1 MNTIEWTEPE
11 LGIAAL
17 GQIPVEGATAE
28 ITLAYLPSCAK
39 KYVTLNFHLNFRNT
53 SSVPIS
59 VRPHIYLVGLTDKA
73 FSGRELEP
81 GQSYSDKYGSYWV
94 GGAFTTRDFARV
106 EAGIDVYTPEGW
118 VEVDRVAGEP
128 FSWQST
134 YPLPQLIVTSAP
146 AYAPPGTEV
155 AIDFKIY
162 NPGFCTP
169 PAGFHT
175 VDGERFPT
183 LIPGLPNFYWL
194 PPDQSTPFT
203 YAFIMGDQD
212 RTITLTPYR
221 FEPVTNQPLPGEP
234 VSIKVKSGVAPA
246 GCLPIVAGG
255 ILLVAGIIAL
265 IILLV

>member
-1 MNTIEWTEPE
+1 MNRVEWTEPE
-11 LGIAAL
+11 VEIGAL

-39 KYVTLNFHLNFRNT
+39 TGVTLNFHLDFKNT
-53 SSVPIS
+53 SSETIS
-59 VRPHIYLVGLTDKA
+59 VRPHIYLIGLLDKA
-73 FSGRELEP
+73 FSARELEP
-81 GQSYSDKYGSYWV
+81 GQSFSEKYGHYWL
-94 GGAFTTRDFARV
+94 GAAYGIGAMYFERV

-118 VEVDRVAGEP
+118 VEADRVAGEP

-134 YPLPQLIVTSAP
+134 YPLSQLIITSAP

-155 AIDFKIY
+155 TISFEVY

-169 PAGFHT
+169 PSGFYT
-175 VDGERFPT
+175 VNGQRFPA
-183 LIPGLPNFYWL
+183 LGYYWF

-203 YAFIMGDQD
+203 YTFTMDAQD

-221 FEPVTNQPLPGEP
+221 FEPVTETPLAGEP
-234 VSIKVKSGVAPA
+234 VSVTIKSGVAPA
-246 GCLPIVAGG
+246 GCLPVVAAA
-255 ILLVAGIIAL
+255 ILLVASIIAL